1 MTPEVWQAITAI
13 IGTIGA
19 VTSSIAVALITRQ
32 RGEVKR
38 SADAAEA
45 ARDEATAAKTNT
57 APISNGFARRMT
69 ETLAELS
76 QRSKAHEQRLTWLT
90 DALGQ
95 HLTMH
100 GAVSVIRTSGRM
112 PMPSKWWP
120 PDAVE
125 EGVESGYGDLTPPGD
140 GQDDPWGTSAG

>member
-1 MTPEVWQAITAI
+1 MTPEAWQAVTAI

-19 VTSSIAVALITRQ
+19 VTSAVAVALITRQ

-57 APISNGFARRMT
+57 APMSNGFAKRTT
-69 ETLAELS
+69 ESLAELR
-76 QRSKAHEQRLTWLT
+76 RSSRAHEARLTWLT

-100 GAVSVIRTSGRM
+100 GAVEVVRSGGRT
-112 PMPSKWWP
+112 PMPSAWWP
-120 PDAVE
+120 PDAE
-125 EGVESGYGDLTPPGD
+125 EGVEYGEGDLTPP
-140 GQDDPWGTSAG
+140 PPA

>member
-1 MTPEVWQAITAI
+1 MTPEAWQAVTAI

-19 VTSSIAVALITRQ
+19 VTSAVAVALITRQ

-45 ARDEATAAKTNT
+45 ARDEATAANSNT
-57 APISNGFARRMT
+57 VPISNGFAKNTT
-69 ETLAELS
+69 ESLAVLRKAS
-76 QRSKAHEQRLTWLT
+76 LAHEARLTWLT

-100 GAVSVIRTSGRM
+100 GAVEVIRKHGRV
-112 PMPSKWWP
+112 PMPSAWWP
-120 PDAVE
+120 PDAE
-125 EGVESGYGDLTPPGD
+125 KGAGAGEGDLTSPGD
-140 GQDDPWGTSAG
+140 RRGDPWDISAG